1 MNMNNF
7 YNLVDGKIG
16 KVVDGI
22 DFDENSKFICEGVEY
37 KLVENKEVVFDI
49 DDLIDVIDVDKDLVL
64 MRSDGYRG
72 VCCYE
77 GIVKRNDG
85 KLFWID
91 IVSDWVGYEIEV
103 I

>member
-1 MNMNNF
+1 MNNF

-49 DDLIDVIDVDKDLVL
+49 DDLIDVIDVDKY
-64 MRSDGYRG
+64 M
-72 VCCYE
+72 
-77 GIVKRNDG
+77 K
-85 KLFWID
+85 KMW
-91 IVSDWVGYEIEV
+91 
-103 I
+103 